1 MHGAVIKERVTKH
14 CYGAVEEKQFL
25 ETYLVMLN
33 YPFDSLPSRT
43 NTKQDHIGDS
53 E

>member
-1 MHGAVIKERVTKH
+1 MHGVVIKERVTKH
-14 CYGAVEEKQFL
+14 CYGAVQEKQFL

-43 NTKQDHIGDS
+43 DTTQDHIGDS